1 MIDTVRLSTQAKPTD
16 DQIRWYWR
24 IREDTP
30 AKKTKHTQYFYNPEP
45 KSGIPVRAT
54 YRPQAYEGP
63 DQLLLEMSLP
73 KVTFGNNWTL
83 LESIETAVEAADT
96 MLKVLDHIFPPLPSI
111 AEMSLSRLDVCYNY
125 QVGEFLTYYLRGL
138 GKIDFP
144 HRTTARFNA
153 QTVEYRAL
161 SVKSKYYDKYAE
173 SQGQSPPG
181 LLRHE
186 ITFHRA
192 REIKKALGLERPVTL
207 NDLTTDLIKYL
218 LERDQHRLG
227 IFEKPFATMNNAA
240 ARLVAEF
247 GPNRGGYRYTILS
260 LYQTHERSQICELLN
275 LDRNTLNRLLAEI
288 RNTGLSLALSDADHE
303 LPPLEVLL

>member
-1 MIDTVRLSTQAKPTD
+1 MC
-16 DQIRWYWR
+16 IRDRYWR
-24 IREDTP
+24 VREDTP
-30 AKKTKHTQYFYNPEP
+30 ARKTKHTQYFFNPDP
-45 KSGIPVRAT
+45 KSGVPVRAT

-83 LESIETAVEAADT
+83 LPDIETAVEAANT
-96 MLKVLDHIFPPLPSI
+96 MLKALGHVFPPLPSI

-125 QVGEFLTYYLRGL
+125 QVGELLPYYVQALAKL
-138 GKIDFP
+138 DYP
-144 HRTTARFNA
+144 HRTTVRFNA
-153 QTVEYRAL
+153 QTVEYRAQA
-161 SVKSKYYDKYAE
+161 VKSKLYDKCDETRGE
-173 SQGQSPPG
+173 SPQG

-192 REIKKALGLERPVTL
+192 REIKKALGLDRPVTL
-207 NDLTTDLIKYL
+207 NDLTPDLLKYL

-227 IFEKPFATMNNAA
+227 IFEKPFATINNAA

-260 LYQTHERSQICELLN
+260 LYQTHERSQICDLLN

-288 RNTGLSLALSDADHE
+288 RNTGVSLALSDANHE
-303 LPPLEVLL
+303 LPPLEVIL